1 MSEFVRVQKI
11 LDAQEDSVFLWGAR
25 QVGKSTLIKNGV
37 WRQNSKAQKKY
48 NLNIPWEGKIC

>member
-37 WRQNSKAQKKY
+37 WR
-48 NLNIPWEGKIC
+48 